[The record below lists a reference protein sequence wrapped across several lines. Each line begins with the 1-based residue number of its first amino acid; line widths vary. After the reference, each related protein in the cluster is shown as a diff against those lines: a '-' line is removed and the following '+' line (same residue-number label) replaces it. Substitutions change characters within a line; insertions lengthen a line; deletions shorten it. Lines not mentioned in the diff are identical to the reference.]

1 MGSGMRDSRSLSHFK
16 DKSINYYQ
24 LNDEKSGESLVG
36 IRTQASRWKAQTN
49 PLSYGGF
56 QSLKSNLF
64 VVGSGTR

>member
-36 IRTQASRWKAQTN
+36 IRTQASR
-49 PLSYGGF
+49 
-56 QSLKSNLF
+56 
-64 VVGSGTR
+64 